1 MIHSTKNPAIA
12 PIFSNKGVHTY
23 NIDNRDNKD
32 NKNNYCHL
40 DNNSFSTSS
49 VGIASV
55 EALSP
60 EDLSLKPLAFS
71 QEEEALPQLS
81 VAATAPT
88 PLDADQMR
96 GCIFQLFDNGET
108 ARQRYKFK
116 IRLNLTDGSNPEF
129 IASLTKDFR
138 NFKKYIPEP
147 YRQDIID
154 MVGEERHRIKRVT
167 GSFPYCG
174 KLHLNTG
181 IGNRNATK
189 QTEPDTFVIVWW
201 DPEEKGWS
209 GVIKFQNWAHEF
221 DLFTEYLTA
230 KQKAMGVKCQDNWQN
245 PKYDK
250 KVRPLT
256 WAQQRA
262 LGEAK

>member
-1 MIHSTKNPAIA
+1 MSQLSKKSTK
-12 PIFSNKGVHTY
+12 GVDTY

-32 NKNNYCHL
+32 NKNNYCHQEDDYNQFL
-40 DNNSFSTSS
+40 ISS

-60 EDLSLKPLAFS
+60 EDLSSLSLASS
-71 QEEEALPQLS
+71 QERGALPHLS
-81 VAATAPT
+81 QVRAPT
-88 PLDADQMR
+88 PLDRDQLK
-96 GCIFQLFDNGET
+96 GCIMQLFDNGET

-116 IRLNLTDGSNPEF
+116 IRLNLVDKTNPEF

-147 YRQDIID
+147 YRQDIIS
-154 MVGEERHRIKRVT
+154 MVSEERHRIKKLT

-181 IGNRNATK
+181 MTGTK

-221 DLFTEYLTA
+221 DLFSEYLSA

-256 WAQQRA
+256 WAQQR
-262 LGEAK
+262 GFTK